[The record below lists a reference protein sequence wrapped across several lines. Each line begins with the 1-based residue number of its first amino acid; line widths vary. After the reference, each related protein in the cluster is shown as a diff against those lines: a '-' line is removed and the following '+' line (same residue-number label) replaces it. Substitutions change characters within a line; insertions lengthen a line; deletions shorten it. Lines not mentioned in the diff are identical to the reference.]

1 VIILGIRDRGN
12 IKWTAMMLP
21 EHVKL
26 LRDWKEEDRIQ
37 QKPELDEQKLEEMNE
52 MIHWAMASN
61 RTLSFVHFED
71 DEYKILIG
79 NIHYADPIQH
89 LLRIVDG
96 FGDRHDLKLQD
107 ILDIRYL

>member
-1 VIILGIRDRGN
+1 MGIRDRGN

-37 QKPELDEQKLEEMNE
+37 KRPELDEQKLEEMNE
-52 MIHWAMASN
+52 IIHEAMAFN
-61 RTLSFVHFED
+61 QTLSFVYFER
-71 DEYKILIG
+71 ERYRILVG
-79 NIHYADPIQH
+79 DIHYADPVRKE
-89 LLRIVDG
+89 LRIVDE
-96 FGDRHDLKLQD
+96 FGDRHDLKLKD

>member
-1 VIILGIRDRGN
+1 
-12 IKWTAMMLP
+12 MLP
-21 EHVKL
+21 EHVTL
-26 LRDWKEEDRIQ
+26 LREWKEGDRVK

-52 MIHWAMASN
+52 MIHWAMAEN

-79 NIHYADPIQH
+79 NIHYADPVRH
-89 LLRIVDG
+89 LLRIVDE
-96 FGDRHDLKLQD
+96 FGDRYNLKLQD

>member
-1 VIILGIRDRGN
+1 MGIRDRGN

-52 MIHWAMASN
+52 IIYEAMASN
-61 RTLSFVHFED
+61 RPLSFIHFENT
-71 DEYKILIG
+71 EYKILIG
-79 NIHYADPIQH
+79 NIHYADPVQSI
-89 LLRIVDG
+89 LRIVSE
-96 FGDRHDLKLQD
+96 FGDRHDLRLQD
-107 ILDIRYL
+107 ILDVRYL

>member
-1 VIILGIRDRGN
+1 MGIRDRGN

-37 QKPELDEQKLEEMNE
+37 QKPDLDEQKLEEMNDI
-52 MIHWAMASN
+52 IHEAMASN
-61 RTLSFVHFED
+61 RTLSFVHFESD
-71 DEYKILIG
+71 GYKILIG
-79 NIHYADPIQH
+79 NIHYADPVHHI
-89 LLRIVDG
+89 LRIVNE
-96 FGDRHDLKLQD
+96 FGDRQDLKLQD